1 MSNSQPSQVVTFGD
15 RRRSAPSEGQADL
28 SPWDVLRGLWA
39 RKEVIALV
47 FAAAMALCLVWLA
60 TTTPIYT
67 AETRLLLAPRTGEI
81 SNFDDKSQPRLPD
94 DETMQSEI
102 QLITSRPLIEKLI
115 RDLRLDRVPAYN
127 PALRSPGMFSFL
139 GENRNDATDLDQVVD
154 NVLANLSVYRK
165 ERSRVL
171 AIGFSSGDAKLA
183 AQVPNKLAEI
193 YVGQQIT
200 DRENLNREATK
211 WLAGQIEQLRAKVQE
226 SEAKVEAFR
235 TKSGLFITNG
245 STLPRQQLTDLNSQ
259 LTVAESDQAAAR
271 AKLQNAQSLLASGG
285 QVESAIDVLQSPL
298 IQQLRQQEV
307 RLKAEIAQLSETL
320 LPTHPRMRQMQA
332 NLADLESQIRVE
344 VRKIVEALRNEA
356 RVADA
361 RVASLRSSLAR
372 LKQRMGQLNQDEV
385 TLRSLERDAASN
397 RKLLEDFLQRYQQAN
412 ARAEADARTANAR
425 IVSMAQTP
433 AAPSYPNTAS
443 SITFS
448 VVASLILAIMVAFLM
463 EVFSAGFRSGEEA
476 ERITGMPFLGLVPE
490 LPGSGKK
497 SPPAA
502 HVMRE
507 PFDLY
512 SEAIR
517 ALQGNVLLARV
528 GESRARTV
536 LVTSAHA
543 GEGKTSTAASLARVF
558 SMGGYRTIVV
568 DADLRAP
575 GIHDAMGLAA
585 QHGLSDLL
593 MGRVRFE
600 HVIRQD
606 IMSPAHVIQAG
617 SPVANPTAAIAS
629 SQMLWVLNALRQTY
643 DIVIVDSPAALA
655 AADAQVLSKMTDVT
669 VLSVRWASTSRRV
682 VARVLK
688 MLSAASS
695 RRVGVLLTRVDMRR
709 YRRYSET
716 GLESYPARPVTPQ
729 SAPRPAGRRASA
741 GNTGERPIRQAAE

>member
-15 RRRSAPSEGQADL
+15 RRRSAPNEAQADL

-47 FAAAMALCLVWLA
+47 FAAAMALCLIWLA
-60 TTTPIYT
+60 TTAPVFT
-67 AETRLLLAPRTGEI
+67 AETRILLAPRTGEVSAFD
-81 SNFDDKSQPRLPD
+81 SNNQPAQPD
-94 DETMQSEI
+94 DETVQSEI

-115 RDLRLDRVPAYN
+115 QELHLDRMPAYN
-127 PALRSPGMFSFL
+127 PALRSPGLLSFIT
-139 GENRNDATDLDQVVD
+139 GAETPSDDLDQVVA
-154 NVLANLSVYRK
+154 NVLAKLSVYRK
-165 ERSRVL
+165 ATSRVI
-171 AIGFSSGDAKLA
+171 AIEFSSGSAELA
-183 AQVPNKLAEI
+183 AAVPNKLADI
-193 YVGQQIT
+193 YIGQQIA
-200 DRENLNREATK
+200 DRENLNRTATG
-211 WLAGQIEQLRAKVQE
+211 WLAGQIKELRAKVQE

-259 LTVAESDQAAAR
+259 LSVAEADQAAAR

-285 QVESAIDVLQSPL
+285 KVDSAVDVLQSPL

-307 RLKAEIAQLSETL
+307 QLKAQIAQLSETL
-320 LPTHPRMRQMQA
+320 LPTHPKMRQMQA
-332 NLADLESQIRVE
+332 NLADLESQIRIE

-356 RVADA
+356 KVADA
-361 RVASLRSSLAR
+361 RVASLRSSLSR

-385 TLRSLERDAASN
+385 TLRALERDAASN
-397 RKLLEDFLQRYQQAN
+397 RKLLEDFLQRYQEAN
-412 ARAEADARTANAR
+412 ARAEADVHAANAR
-425 IVSMAQTP
+425 IVSRAQTP
-433 AAPSYPNTAS
+433 AEPSFPKAKAAL
-443 SITFS
+443 TFS
-448 VVASLILAIMVAFLM
+448 IVASLIAAIMVAFLM

-476 ERITGMPFLGLVPE
+476 ERITGMPFLGLIPALSGPE
-490 LPGSGKK
+490 KK
-497 SPPAA
+497 APPAG
-502 HVMRE
+502 HVVYE

-528 GESRARTV
+528 GDRRARSV

-543 GEGKTSTAASLARVF
+543 DEGKTATAASLARVF
-558 SMGGYRTIVV
+558 AMGGYRTIVI

-575 GIHDAMGLAA
+575 GLHKAMGLGP
-585 QHGLSDLL
+585 QYGLSDLL

-606 IMSPAHVIQAG
+606 IMSTAHVIQAG

-629 SQMLWVLNALRQTY
+629 SQMLWVLSALQQTY

-669 VLSVRWASTSRRV
+669 VLAVRWASTSRRV

-709 YRRYSET
+709 YRRYSDT
-716 GLESYPARPVTPQ
+716 GLESYPARPV
-729 SAPRPAGRRASA
+729 SSR
-741 GNTGERPIRQAAE
+741 ERPLRQAAE